1 MYLVDLLGATLTL
14 LALGFLLL
22 GGYLAALRLLGPA
35 AVTDPLALC
44 VASLL
49 LVLVEAIGIGLLLG
63 AFGILRIDLA
73 IALQALLVVG
83 LLAGF
88 RRRPPPGGI
97 GAPLAL
103 VARRCWTIATEHWAP
118 SLLALHAV
126 AAEALRGLL
135 RPPLS
140 WDALMYHLVLA
151 GTWLRDQNLEPVFGP
166 IPVNYYGYAP
176 ANGSLWFWWWMA
188 PSHSELYVNLA
199 SLPTWALL
207 ALATGAI
214 ARELGARRHWPLA
227 AFLVALTPT
236 VVRFAA
242 TEYVDL
248 FLAAALLGGL
258 LFGLRWLREPA
269 WANALLFGAGLG
281 LACGTKVLGV
291 AYGLAAGGAAVL
303 LARGRWGRRAAQ
315 VAAIVAIVVPLGG
328 YFYLRNV
335 ALGTDP
341 LAAACEQ
348 TATGP
353 DFPHSSSFPRDN
365 SVVGAWGEMV
375 RKGWVVEPFLGT
387 AHPQSLELGVGP
399 PVFLLLLAS
408 LGLPWLVPRERRREG
423 WMAALVVWAALL
435 FWLTVP
441 FARNR
446 HVYANVRYL
455 VPAIGLAYAAA
466 VAFAERKDIRDRALE
481 VLTVA
486 LLAQGMLQLHAELPF
501 AARVAMAVAD
511 LAAVALL
518 LLPAA
523 RGWVLGRRR
532 ELAVAALVAGLAAAP
547 LLARF
552 RIADRGRAFAKEFTA
567 HTTVAQFFAAGWA
580 WLDAHAGS
588 GNVAVVHAPNNYLTY
603 PEMGPRLERDARY
616 VNVNEADLP
625 LAVEYPACEPR
636 VDPKPTAW
644 VRNLARRRIRWL
656 HLARFPGFDWPL
668 EQRWADAMPALFALR
683 HEDATNRVYEL
694 TWPAG
699 AGDATR
705 PGN

>member
-1 MYLVDLLGATLTL
+1 MYLVDLLGATLTV

-35 AVTDPLALC
+35 AATDPLALC

-49 LVLVEAIGIGLLLG
+49 LVLVEAVGIGLLLG
-63 AFGILRIDLA
+63 ALGILRIDLA
-73 IALQALLVVG
+73 ISLQALLVIG

-88 RRRPPPGGI
+88 RRRPPAGGI

-103 VARRCWTIATEHWAP
+103 VARRCWAIASEHWAP

-151 GTWLRDQNLEPVFGP
+151 GTWLRDQNLAPVLGP

-176 ANGSLWFWWWMA
+176 ANGSMWFWWWMA

-199 SLPTWALL
+199 SIPAWALL
-207 ALATGAI
+207 ALAAGAI

-227 AFLVALTPT
+227 AYLVALTPT

-242 TEYVDL
+242 TEYVDI

-258 LFGLRWLREPA
+258 LFGLRWLREPG
-269 WANALLFGAGLG
+269 WANTLLFGAGLA

-291 AYGLAAGGAAVL
+291 AYALAAGGAALL
-303 LARGRWGRRAAQ
+303 LARGSWGRRAAQ
-315 VAAIVAIVVPLGG
+315 VGAIVAIVVPLGG

-353 DFPHSSSFPRDN
+353 DFPHRSAFPRDN

-375 RKGWVVEPFLGT
+375 RKGWVLEPFLGT
-387 AHPQSLELGVGP
+387 THPQSLELGVGP

-408 LGLPWLVPRERRREG
+408 LGLPWLVPRDRRREG
-423 WMAALVVWAALL
+423 WLAALVVWTSIL

-455 VPAIGLAYAAA
+455 VPAIGLAFAAA
-466 VAFAERKDIRDRALE
+466 ISLAERKSLRDRALE

-523 RGWVLGRRR
+523 RGWALHRWR
-532 ELAVAALVAGLAAAP
+532 EVAVAALVAGLAAAP
-547 LLARF
+547 LLAQF
-552 RIADRGRAFAKEFTA
+552 RIADRGRALAKEFTA
-567 HTTVAQFFAAGWA
+567 HTTVARFFAGGWA

-616 VNVNEADLP
+616 VNVNDADLP
-625 LAVEYPACEPR
+625 YAVRYRGCEPR
-636 VDPKPTAW
+636 VDPAPAPW
-644 VRNLARRRIRWL
+644 LRNLARQRIRWL
-656 HLARFPGFDWPL
+656 HVARFPGFAFPL
-668 EQRWADAMPALFALR
+668 EDQWARALPQFFALR
-683 HEDATNRVYEL
+683 YADDTNRVYEVRL
-694 TWPAG
+694 SPTNAAP
-699 AGDATR
+699 GD
-705 PGN
+705 